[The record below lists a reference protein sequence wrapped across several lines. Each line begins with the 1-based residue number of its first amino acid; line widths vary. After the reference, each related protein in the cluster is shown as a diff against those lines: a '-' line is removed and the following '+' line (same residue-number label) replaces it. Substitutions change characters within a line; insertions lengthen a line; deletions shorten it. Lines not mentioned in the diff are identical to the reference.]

1 MTQSL
6 SNQSQS
12 TPPTTYDLVVIGSGP
27 GGEVAAIRAAQLG
40 LKVALVEKQKHL
52 GGTCL
57 NWGCIP
63 TKALLHAATTYD
75 KLKTLGDQGFEIG
88 NIHYSWTKI
97 LERKEKILD
106 QQRNGLRFLMKKN
119 KIDTYEGHGRLSDSS
134 TVTVQASDGS
144 ELKIKTKKTLI
155 ATGSKVRNLP
165 TAPVDGKMIHNSDT
179 VLSIESVPKSLA
191 VIGGGVVGTEF
202 ASLFARFDSKV
213 TILEMAPQIL
223 PSEDDESVKELS
235 RHLKKQGID
244 IRTGITIAEIKTQ
257 KSSKSSNS
265 PVTIVLGDGSQIEVD
280 VLLVSVG
287 REPVTSDI
295 GLETVGIKAEKS
307 GHIPVNEHYQ
317 TSNPNVFA
325 IGDVI
330 PTPALAH
337 TASAEGMHAAEW
349 IAGSKPVVINYNAN
363 PNAIYCYPEI
373 ASVGMTEKKLKEKGI
388 EYLVAKFPFAPLA
401 KAKIEGTTDGF
412 VKILYGNK
420 HREILG
426 AHIVHAK
433 ATEMIAEF
441 VFGQI
446 LETTIDELGLTI
458 HPHPTLSETV
468 MEAAHVAH
476 GGGIH
481 L

>member
-1 MTQSL
+1 MTSP
-6 SNQSQS
+6 S
-12 TPPTTYDLVVIGSGP
+12 TPPAQGTTPSTYDLVVIGSGP

-40 LKVALVEKQKHL
+40 LRVALVEKQKHL

-75 KLKTLGDQGFEIG
+75 KLRHSEDQGFEYG
-88 NIHYSWTKI
+88 PVKYSWEKI
-97 LERKEKILD
+97 LARKEKILD

-119 KIDTYEGHGRLSDSS
+119 KIDTFEGHGRLAGDQ
-134 TVTVQASDGS
+134 TVVVKSQDGS
-144 ELKIKTKKTLI
+144 EKKLVTKTILI

-165 TAPVDGKMIHNSDT
+165 NAAVDGKTIHNSDT
-179 VLSIESVPKSLA
+179 VLSIAAIPKSLA

-202 ASLFARFDSKV
+202 ASLFARFETKV

-235 RHLKKQGID
+235 RHLKKQGIET
-244 IRTGITIAEIKTQ
+244 RTSITIAEIAKQ
-257 KSSKSSNS
+257 KNDKG
-265 PVTIVLGDGSQIEVD
+265 VTIKLGDGTSIDVD
-280 VLLVSVG
+280 VLLVSIG

-295 GLETVGIKAEKS
+295 GLETAGIKLEKS
-307 GHIPVNEHYQ
+307 GHIPVNDHYQ
-317 TSNPNVFA
+317 TSNPRIYA

-330 PTPALAH
+330 MTPALAH
-337 TASAEGMHAAEW
+337 TASAEGMHAAE
-349 IAGSKPVVINYNAN
+349 IIGGKKPPVINYSAN

-373 ASVGMTEKKLKEKGI
+373 ASVGMTEKKAKEKGL
-388 EYLVAKFPFAPLA
+388 EYLIAKFPFAPLA

-412 VKILYGNK
+412 VKILYGSK

-426 AHIVHAK
+426 VHIVHAK
-433 ATEMIAEF
+433 ATELIAEF
-441 VFGQI
+441 VLGQI
-446 LETTIDELGLTI
+446 LETTIDEIGMAI
-458 HPHPTLSETV
+458 HPHPTLSETI